1 MSSFWLSGTGTAPTG
16 KPEDA
21 FIGDFT
27 VIPEG
32 SVATASIKSFTLV
45 EKDNKHTGTVDKF
58 YQIIWKLLDGDYKSR
73 EVTQKIKCFD
83 GKPEQIQRNLNM
95 LKLVMQLCEFKPTT
109 ADAPK
114 DLELLPMLNKI
125 ASIKIGE
132 WSMPKQD
139 GGMMEG
145 NFVRECWRSG
155 EIATETGVKAVA
167 VHTPTKG
174 VESALT
180 RNATMPELNDDLPF

>member
-1 MSSFWLSGTGTAPTG
+1 MSFWLSGTGEAPSG

-21 FIGDFT
+21 FIGDFI

-32 SVATASIKSFTLV
+32 TVATASIKAFTLV
-45 EKDNKHTGTVDKF
+45 EKENKHTGVTDKF
-58 YQIIWKLLDGDYKSR
+58 YQIIYKLLDGDHKSR

-109 ADAPK
+109 KEAPM

-125 ASIKIGE
+125 VSIKIGE

-139 GGMMEG
+139 GGIMEG
-145 NFVRECWRSG
+145 NFVREVHASG
-155 EIATETGVKAVA
+155 AIATETGIKSVA
-167 VHTPTKG
+167 AHAPTHG
-174 VESALT
+174 VQSALT
-180 RNATMPELNDDLPF
+180 RNAGIPELDSDLPF